1 MRWFRIRLVILG
13 IILSVVHVV
22 NGNCKQS
29 TKQVA
34 HHTKTSDVVIEAK
47 VMTMTEAGDA
57 GQDKVNYNVSIQLKK
72 DFYKGDALFKKH
84 WKKNKLNLRIFSPK
98 SQTKC
103 LTSVQINKSYIFFLL
118 DNGDKSGLH
127 FELGAAPVKKSK
139 GVTKAVTQNLSNSSI
154 SNETPPTTKKP
165 AKKKKPPIID
175 SLTGPQEI
183 KRYRIITLT
192 CKANGT
198 APKVRWLKD
207 GVLLA
212 KSNRQRTIST
222 KSDSSQTKS
231 TVTIS
236 NPSHLDSGVYTCTAS
251 NSKGSDSKNFTL
263 TVTNDWRERCP
274 QGDVYYCYH
283 GGTCLII
290 PPPNGN
296 GSVTY
301 LCLCP
306 KQYSGQRC
314 DVIDADL
321 WSLTGQASLYHQRSL
336 IIIGIIIAVL
346 VFIGICIASYILA
359 KRKRKQLE
367 DRRKRYQTTKAQKS
381 TITEN
386 EKEAEREKMGPS
398 PKANSIKETP
408 EKNLHNSFPQYAQ
421 LRRDPNGIPGESRA
435 KEARRRLQAHSNYDN
450 YEPPLLQTESAN
462 SNSQP
467 AEVTFS
473 PQSESV
479 ALMLNT
485 NDLNSSSSPVS
496 PESPVQN
503 TSTFS
508 SDQKAESAAV
518 STSLEN
524 PTPMRSYEAK
534 SVQDLTRP
542 LQSRTVGKSSDPFS
556 NHQELKLA
564 KVSHSNTF
572 PKPTGEK
579 LTLSSDSDDDADDV
593 PYERQFSDDCDD
605 DLQIIEDEDIESSLS
620 KENLYTSFS
629 SSILAP
635 SDDRQFNKH
644 NSISARGGMRKYPS
658 EEAPSAIPYNCVLLS
673 QESGR
678 SFSLDEPSTGYVT
691 LAPHHFNSTLVG
703 SPDGEADR
711 SMQPKVNHNAFDPTE
726 DHDWDVHKTL
736 LPSNGE
742 EERYKL
748 SDVLP
753 NQQAIP
759 I

>member
-301 LCLCP
+301 LCL
-306 KQYSGQRC
+306 
-314 DVIDADL
+314 
-321 WSLTGQASLYHQRSL
+321 
-336 IIIGIIIAVL
+336 
-346 VFIGICIASYILA
+346 
-359 KRKRKQLE
+359 RKRKQLE